1 MDYNTFKIERALKVQ
16 RDKQFKMAGGKAYR
30 NQSVKG
36 IGKHGWK
43 EKQSKPSDII
53 RELYIDGKCILKE
66 TIKPLSKGKV
76 TW

>member
-1 MDYNTFKIERALKVQ
+1 MDYNTFKIYRSLKVQ
-16 RDKQFKMAGGKAYR
+16 RDRQFKIASGKAYR

-36 IGKHGWK
+36 IGKHGMK

-53 RELYIDGKCILKE
+53 RELYIDGECVLKQ